1 MDGQAQCHTDVH
13 ALLRS
18 MVAKGAS
25 DLFVTAGVAPSFKIH
40 GRVVPAGGHVPTPD
54 QVRGMVYSLMSD
66 EQRAVF
72 ESTHEC
78 NFAVNPPGVGRF
90 RVNVFQQQYHVGMV
104 VRLIETVIPTIE
116 QLQLP
121 SILKDIVMAER
132 GLVLLVGATGS
143 GKSSTLAAMIGHRN
157 RHSSGHIISIEDPI
171 EFVHRPD
178 RCIITQ
184 REIGADTDS
193 YEDGLKNALRQ
204 APDVVYIGEIR
215 SRETM
220 AHAITFADTGH
231 LCLSTLHAKNASQA
245 LDRIANLFPRDRRD
259 QLLMDLSFNLK
270 AIIAQRLVPV
280 GAGGRR
286 VAIEIMINTPLVA
299 DLILR
304 GELHLLRDVIKNSG
318 HYGMKTFDQAVYDLY
333 RDRHIN
339 LEDALQYSDSATD
352 VRLMIKLGPDANIDD
367 LNASI
372 SDYTL
377 VEPELQTGVNIR
389 QKY

>member
-1 MDGQAQCHTDVH
+1 
-13 ALLRS
+13 
-18 MVAKGAS
+18 MVEKSAS
-25 DLFVTAGVAPSFKIH
+25 DLFVTAGVSPSLRIH
-40 GRVVPAGGHVPTPD
+40 GRVVPASQHVPTPE

-66 EQRAVF
+66 EQRDIF
-72 ESTHEC
+72 ETTHEC

-90 RVNVFQQQYHVGMV
+90 RVNVFQQQYNVGMV
-104 VRLIETVIPTIE
+104 VRLIATIIPTID
-116 QLQLP
+116 QLKVP

-157 RHSSGHIISIEDPI
+157 RHGTGHIISIEDPI
-171 EFVHRPD
+171 EFVHQPEG
-178 RCIITQ
+178 CIITQ

-220 AHAITFADTGH
+220 AHALTFADTGH

-259 QLLMDLSFNLK
+259 QLLMDLSLNLK

-280 GAGGRR
+280 GEGGGRR
-286 VAIEIMINTPLVA
+286 VAIEILINTPLVA

-304 GELHLLRDVIKNSG
+304 GEIHLLRDVIKNSG

-333 RDRHIN
+333 RDGLIS

-372 SDYTL
+372 ADYTL
-377 VEPELQTGVNIR
+377 VEPELQTGINVR
-389 QKY
+389 QKF